1 MQEEHKVFILCEVLC
16 AHDSCMGF
24 SLIGWKML
32 NVFLLM
38 HTSLNDSSKAI
49 ILKHKVFILCTV
61 LCMCDS
67 CMHFSLIGWKN
78 VEKMLSY

>member
-1 MQEEHKVFILCEVLC
+1 MVLPELLFIPCKDKDLPQRDTENVCVYVCSMQEKHKVFILCEVLC

-49 ILKHKVFILCTV
+49 F
-61 LCMCDS
+61 
-67 CMHFSLIGWKN
+67 
-78 VEKMLSY
+78 